1 MRLATLTAAALGAA
15 VIACS
20 TTVPAAAHPAPP
32 PAPAIGFTARVEG
45 DSVVVESADTVFHTA
60 DGQLRAGRPGA
71 NALDLLPLE
80 YRFGDRSYPIAAT
93 AEGNRATLTPT
104 RPEPGAVA
112 TQIAG
117 PGDLLAKLPRVIGII
132 APQLTFGTA
141 VGSLIGTVIGGSLG
155 CLLGAA
161 VPLTWPLLPLGGP
174 IAGCVAGMVVGA
186 AAGVVA
192 GTILV
197 GGPNLVI
204 QAIQFFH
211 LMAQPDRPAGE
222 GR

>member
-1 MRLATLTAAALGAA
+1 M
-15 VIACS
+15 
-20 TTVPAAAHPAPP
+20 
-32 PAPAIGFTARVEG
+32 
-45 DSVVVESADTVFHTA
+45 
-60 DGQLRAGRPGA
+60 
-71 NALDLLPLE
+71 
-80 YRFGDRSYPIAAT
+80 
-93 AEGNRATLTPT
+93 
-104 RPEPGAVA
+104 A